1 MTRPRA
7 LLSAAV
13 AAFAAGMSAL
23 AVLQQ
28 QAFETGRFDV
38 GNLTQAVWSTAHG
51 RFLEMTDL
59 QGARSRASAPL
70 RPACGAARSSLVAVA
85 EPRHA
90 PRRAG
95 RGVALGAVPVFLL
108 ARKHLGGEW
117 SGPLFA
123 LVYLL
128 YPPTQWLVV
137 DDFHPVALATPL
149 LLGAIWFLDE
159 NRLLPFALCAVAACL
174 TKEQVGLVVAML
186 GIWHAFAHGRRRAGL
201 VIFVTGTLVAVI
213 ATAVIIPHYAPGGGS
228 PFAGRYDAVG
238 GSPGGIVKTA
248 AIHPLRLLQ
257 VAFEGRDI
265 HYLWDLLAPL
275 GALPLLAPLVALT
288 ALPEI
293 VLNILSSTRTQPSIH
308 YHYTAGAI
316 PGLIAGAV
324 LGGARLRRLRPEW
337 WPWLGR
343 GLVALVLVAGIV
355 MGPLPVW
362 RHVPFG
368 STLAARDH
376 IVSDH
381 DRAAARVIGA
391 VPGDAAVS
399 ATNTLGAHLSE
410 RRRIFS
416 FPVLR
421 EARWVAVD
429 LKRPSYLDDATG
441 KQFAAAY
448 AHFRQDSHWRVV
460 RAEDGVIVLHKPAG
474 WPAGAS
480 DRDRLGQQV
489 RTEREHRNG
498 RDGVLLGSG
507 HRDGPRQ
514 VPDCK
519 VGGRHEH
526 EAGGKCEPRSTSGGA
541 AGEEREPHHQRRD
554 RDGEGEVV
562 GEPELLQPVRD
573 RVTRLEGGVADERKD
588 RKRPGA
594 AVEHRGADRDPDRRA
609 GEPSGTL

>member
-1 MTRPRA
+1 M
-7 LLSAAV
+7 LLVVQAA
-13 AAFAAGMSAL
+13 
-23 AVLQQ
+23 
-28 QAFETGRFDV
+28 
-38 GNLTQAVWSTAHG
+38 
-51 RFLEMTDL
+51 
-59 QGARSRASAPL
+59 
-70 RPACGAARSSLVAVA
+70 
-85 EPRHA
+85 
-90 PRRAG
+90 
-95 RGVALGAVPVFLL
+95 GVALGAVPVFLL

-117 SGPLFA
+117 SGLCFA

-186 GIWHAFAHGRRRAGL
+186 GIWHAFGHGRRRAGL
-201 VIFVTGTLVAVI
+201 VIFVDRGARGGDRNGRDHPALRAGRRVAVRRA
-213 ATAVIIPHYAPGGGS
+213 ATTPSAARRRASSRPRCSIRCGS
-228 PFAGRYDAVG
+228 SRSHSRGETSTTSGICWRRSEACRC
-238 GSPGGIVKTA
+238 SP
-248 AIHPLRLLQ
+248 RSS
-257 VAFEGRDI
+257 RS
-265 HYLWDLLAPL
+265 
-275 GALPLLAPLVALT
+275 T

-293 VLNILSSTRTQPSIH
+293 ALNVLSSTRTQPSIH

-324 LGGARLRRLRPEW
+324 LGGAKLRRLRPGW

-368 STLAARDH
+368 STLGARDH

-381 DRAAARVIGA
+381 DRAAARVIGV

-441 KQFAAAY
+441 KKFAAAY
-448 AHFRQDSHWRVV
+448 ARFRQDSRWQVV
-460 RAEDGVIVLHKPAG
+460 RAEDGVIVLHKA
-474 WPAGAS
+474 
-480 DRDRLGQQV
+480 
-489 RTEREHRNG
+489 
-498 RDGVLLGSG
+498 
-507 HRDGPRQ
+507 
-514 VPDCK
+514 
-519 VGGRHEH
+519 
-526 EAGGKCEPRSTSGGA
+526 A
-541 AGEEREPHHQRRD
+541 AG
-554 RDGEGEVV
+554 
-562 GEPELLQPVRD
+562 
-573 RVTRLEGGVADERKD
+573 
-588 RKRPGA
+588 
-594 AVEHRGADRDPDRRA
+594 
-609 GEPSGTL
+609 

>member
-1 MTRPRA
+1 VTRPRA
-7 LLSAAV
+7 LLSTSV
-13 AAFAAGMSAL
+13 GAFAAGMSAL

-28 QAFETGRFDV
+28 QAFEPGRFDV

-59 QGARSRASAPL
+59 QGAQFSRL
-70 RPACGAARSSLVAVA
+70 GAHFDPLVALFVPLWWLWPSPDMLLVVQA
-85 EPRHA
+85 V
-90 PRRAG
+90 
-95 RGVALGAVPVFLL
+95 GVALGAVPVFLL

-117 SGPLFA
+117 SGLGFA

-159 NRLLPFALCAVAACL
+159 NRLLPFALCAAAACL

-186 GIWHAFAHGRRRAGL
+186 GIWHAFGHGRRRAGL
-201 VIFVTGTLVAVI
+201 VIFATGAVVAVI
-213 ATAVIIPHYAPGGGS
+213 ATAVVIPHYAPGGGS

-238 GSPGGIVKTA
+238 GSPAGIVETA
-248 AIHPLRLLQ
+248 VLHPLRLLQ
-257 VAFEGRDI
+257 IAFEQRDI

-275 GALPLLAPLVALT
+275 GGLPLLAPLVALT

-293 VLNILSSTRTQPSIH
+293 ALNVLSSTRTQPSIH

-324 LGGARLRRLRPEW
+324 LGGAKLRRLRPGW

-343 GLVALVLVAGIV
+343 GLVVLVLVAGIV

-368 STLAARDH
+368 SKLGARDH
-376 IVSDH
+376 IVSEH
-381 DRAAARVIGA
+381 DRAAARVIGV
-391 VPGDAAVS
+391 VPDDAAVS

-448 AHFRQDSHWRVV
+448 AHFRQDNRWRVV
-460 RAEDGVIVLHKPAG
+460 RAEDGVIVLHKA
-474 WPAGAS
+474 AAS
-480 DRDRLGQQV
+480 
-489 RTEREHRNG
+489 
-498 RDGVLLGSG
+498 
-507 HRDGPRQ
+507 
-514 VPDCK
+514 
-519 VGGRHEH
+519 
-526 EAGGKCEPRSTSGGA
+526 
-541 AGEEREPHHQRRD
+541 
-554 RDGEGEVV
+554 
-562 GEPELLQPVRD
+562 
-573 RVTRLEGGVADERKD
+573 
-588 RKRPGA
+588 
-594 AVEHRGADRDPDRRA
+594 
-609 GEPSGTL
+609 